1 MLIML
6 SIFDMLYGVVFGAV
20 VGELGSLQTQLQD
33 HSVGLG
39 VAGFF
44 SSLTGGLVSFGD
56 TNVDQLI
63 KGMVGDLPDM
73 QILEGMAIGRLGAS
87 AVGMLL
93 GIGLA
98 LRLRHIAWAV
108 MVFTSLNIAFGVIML
123 LETRVVYRI
132 IEADPIQGDAILIL
146 SIDVLLHILWPLALG
161 ICMIRGRGSGDL
173 KHW

>member
-73 QILEGMAIGRLGAS
+73 RILEGMAIGRLGAS

-108 MVFTSLNIAFGVIML
+108 MVFTSLNLAFGVIML

-161 ICMIRGRGSGDL
+161 IRMICGRGSGDL